1 MSRVREYIG
10 ILIMVHA
17 DVELIKYFKRIV
29 IILFNLIAENN
40 VLYKISSIS
49 SNIEKKNHFFFN
61 FLKILKSNEKIK
73 IIWSSNFEIMIL
85 DFT

>member
-49 SNIEKKNHFFFN
+49 SNIEKKSFFLIF
-61 FLKILKSNEKIK
+61 
-73 IIWSSNFEIMIL
+73 
-85 DFT
+85 